1 MSWAINRNNEKKK
14 ADYLRPLR
22 KSWPI
27 SILLTIVFGSL
38 FFAGADIKLSAVMIV
53 IGLHQAAVFS
63 IVYYDTRI
71 KKIRNPLMLN
81 SLLHSSFIGLLIIFS
96 GGMTSPAVV
105 LLLAWITYLALY
117 SEVDELKKGALVASG
132 SFVLASIL
140 HLIIYSTGTLVTF
153 LVMSVSVAAL
163 ATVSMLSI
171 FLNQKIE
178 FGTHKREKIEK
189 QYKEKVENINRAK
202 AVQEKLIAIKEFD
215 VLLDAIGQEI
225 KDYTK
230 SSTVLLFEKNE
241 SNLFRCRKAVGKS
254 AGSFKDYKTD
264 AKKDIVFG
272 EVATVKESI
281 ILPKKEIKIFLG
293 GLSEKMSLKSA
304 LLLPLVEANE
314 VIGVIFCL
322 NKPRGFDDDDLES
335 VGDIGSAVNLLFQ
348 NALRLE
354 QIKSKSLGLENF
366 NKWLKKNRKAFI
378 NILEDVNSANHQLE
392 KALSQ
397 TMTMYKIAVE
407 LSKSLDEQNLLE
419 AILINSAKLVQAK
432 SGSLVLKSQSKLNQ
446 AANYNNAPEL
456 YLDINR
462 NPVKW
467 VEKHKK
473 PIIIN
478 DFSKTS
484 YRNFSE
490 QTHIKSFM
498 AVPLIQRGKAIG
510 VLCLFNKEGG
520 FSRKDSQP
528 LETLAHQATVT
539 ILNARI
545 HEREKRTIQK
555 LKEVD
560 KMKAD
565 FVASVSHEL
574 RSPLTTIKGYLDLVI
589 EGEGGPVTETQS
601 EFLSIVDQSSTRL
614 LNLINDL
621 LMVAKIESD
630 NLRIKKELLSVNDIL
645 ESVSKG
651 MLPEAKKKKLKL
663 VLRVVKNSPVIDGD
677 FDRLEQVIVN
687 FISNAIKFTEAGGS
701 IELFDTIKENKV
713 VIGVKDTG
721 IGISAEDKKK
731 LFDKFFRSDD
741 AIIKNI
747 KGTGLGLAIAKGI
760 VEQHKGKVWVESTQG
775 KGSTFYFSLPIKRQ
789 TAA

>member
-1 MSWAINRNNEKKK
+1 MSWAINSNNETRK

-27 SILLTIVFGSL
+27 SILVTIVFGSL
-38 FFAGADIKLSAVMIV
+38 FFAGADIKLSAAMIV

-63 IVYYDTRI
+63 VVYYDTRI
-71 KKIRNPLMLN
+71 KKIRKPLVLN

-96 GGMTSPAVV
+96 GGMTSPAVA
-105 LLLAWITYLALY
+105 LLLAWITYLALF

-132 SFVLASIL
+132 SYVLASIL
-140 HLIIYSTGTLVTF
+140 HSIIYSAGTLLTF

-171 FLNQKIE
+171 FLKQKIE
-178 FGTHKREKIEK
+178 YGSKKREKIEK
-189 QYKEKVENINRAK
+189 QYKEKVENTNRAK
-202 AVQEKLIAIKEFD
+202 VVQEKLVAIKEFD
-215 VLLDAIGQEI
+215 DLLDAIGHEI

-241 SNLFRCRKAVGKS
+241 SNLFSCRKAVGKS
-254 AGSFKDYKTD
+254 AGSLKDYKTD

-272 EVATVKESI
+272 EVASAKETI
-281 ILPKKEIKIFLG
+281 ILPKKETKIVLA

-322 NKPRGFDDDDLES
+322 NKPEGFDNDDIES
-335 VGDIGSAVNLLFQ
+335 VGDISSAVNLLFQ

-354 QIKSKSLGLENF
+354 QIKSKSVGLENF
-366 NKWLKKNRKAFI
+366 NAWLKKNRKAFI
-378 NILEDVNSANHQLE
+378 NILEDVNSANNQLE

-419 AILINSAKLVQAK
+419 AILVNSAKLVQAK
-432 SGSLVLKSQSKLNQ
+432 SGSLVVKYQNKFNQ
-446 AANYNNAPEL
+446 AANYNNAPDL

-510 VLCLFNKEGG
+510 VLCLFNKQGG

-528 LETLAHQATVT
+528 LETLAHQATIT

-630 NLRIKKELLSVNDIL
+630 SLHINKELLSVNDLL
-645 ESVSKG
+645 ESVTKG
-651 MLPEAKKKKLKL
+651 MLPETKKKKLKL
-663 VLRVVKNSPVIDGD
+663 ALRVVKNSPVIDGD

-760 VEQHKGKVWVESTQG
+760 VEQHKGKVWVESTPG
-775 KGSTFYFSLPIKRQ
+775 KGSTFYFSLPIKRK